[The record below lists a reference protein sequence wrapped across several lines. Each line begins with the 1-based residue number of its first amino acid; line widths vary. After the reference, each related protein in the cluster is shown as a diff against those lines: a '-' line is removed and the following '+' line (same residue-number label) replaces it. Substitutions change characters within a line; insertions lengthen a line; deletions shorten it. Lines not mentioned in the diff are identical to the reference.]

1 VSENS
6 SAEFVI
12 VGSGIA
18 GLLVARELL
27 AAGREVLMLE
37 RGGLKPHAQQLADG
51 VHEVELPT
59 TEPNHEP
66 APGTQDYPWAYVYG
80 VGGTTM
86 HWTGATPRL
95 LPEDFELKSRYG
107 VGRDWPFGYREMD
120 PWYEEAEAALAV
132 AGGHNP
138 LIPRRKPLPL
148 PAHPYS
154 PADKLL
160 AAAVP
165 QFYSFPQARPTRP
178 VDGRPACC
186 GSARCDLCPVDAR
199 FSALQV
205 YEREIKGKPGFTLRD
220 RTLVSRLR
228 TSAGRVTGLDC
239 VTSDG
244 KRFSLPARNVVL
256 CANGIETAAILMRS
270 DLGGGD
276 VGRYLYDHDEVVLEF
291 GLDRPAGAG
300 IGTTLSTGWTYEYGT
315 GDFRSKRAAFLITP
329 YNPGTGMEELI
340 AQGLVDGKRGK
351 SLRAELQRHFE
362 RTLILVASG
371 DELPQRDR
379 FVTLSPTKDSL
390 GIPLNRV
397 HYAGPT
403 AYYNAGLQ
411 AVREGL
417 TRQLARYGAKLR
429 PPGGSA
435 RGGHLIGTCRMG
447 ERDGVVDP
455 QLRHHDLA
463 NLHVAGSSA
472 FPSYSA
478 AHPTLTLSALAI
490 RLGRHLAGEARQ

>member
-1 VSENS
+1 
-6 SAEFVI
+6 
-12 VGSGIA
+12 VGSGVA
-18 GLLVARELL
+18 GQLVARELL
-27 AAGREVLMLE
+27 AAGRDVLMLE

-51 VHEVELPT
+51 VHELDIPT
-59 TEPNHEP
+59 AKPNHEP

-80 VGGTTM
+80 VGGTTQ

-95 LPEDFELKSRYG
+95 LPEDFEMHSRFG
-107 VGRDWPFGYREMD
+107 VGRDWPFGYREVD
-120 PWYEEAEAALAV
+120 PWYEEAEATLAV
-132 AGGHNP
+132 AGGRNP
-138 LIPRRKPLPL
+138 LIPRRKALPL
-148 PAHPYS
+148 PPHPFS
-154 PADKLL
+154 PADKLV

-165 QFYSFPQARPTRP
+165 KFYSFPSARPTRP

-186 GSARCDLCPVDAR
+186 GSARCNLCPVDAR
-199 FSALQV
+199 FSALQL

-220 RTLVSRLR
+220 RTVVSRLR
-228 TSAGRVTGLDC
+228 TSGNRVTGLDC
-239 VTSDG
+239 VTADG

-256 CANGIETAAILMRS
+256 CANGIENAAILMRS

-291 GLDRPAGAG
+291 GLDRSAGAG
-300 IGTTLSTGWTYEYGT
+300 IGTTLSTGMTYEYGT
-315 GDFRSKRAAFLITP
+315 GDFRSKRAAFILTP
-329 YNPGTGMEELI
+329 YNPGIEVQELM
-340 AQGLVDGKRGK
+340 ADELVNGRSGR
-351 SLRAELQRHFE
+351 SLREELQRYFD
-362 RTLILVASG
+362 RTLIIVASG
-371 DELPQRDR
+371 DDLPQRER
-379 FVTLSPTKDSL
+379 FVSLSPTKDSL

-403 AYYNAGLQ
+403 AYYDAGLQ

-417 TRQLARYGAKLR
+417 EQRFARYGAKLHAHR
-429 PPGGSA
+429 GSA

-455 QLRHHDLA
+455 ELRHHKLA

-472 FPSYSA
+472 FPAYSA

-490 RLGRHLAGEARQ
+490 RLGRHLTGQVRQ